1 MVKANE
7 PDKQVP
13 EDETPESAAEAEI
26 GTIVEEDQTASE
38 PEISESE
45 NLQQQLE
52 TALKKADENWETALR
67 AKAETENV
75 RRRASIDLENAHKY
89 SVERLVNEFLP
100 VKDSLELGLN
110 AANTAEL
117 DSLIEGMQLTL
128 KMFETALEKCG
139 VKEVDPQGEKFDPGQ
154 HQAMSMIE
162 NPDVVSGTVIEVMQK
177 GYLLNDRL
185 IRPAMVLVAK

>member
-1 MVKANE
+1 MVNVNE
-7 PDKQVP
+7 SDKQLP
-13 EDETPESAAEAEI
+13 EDETPEAEAEA
-26 GTIVEEDQTASE
+26 GTVVVEDQPASG
-38 PEISESE
+38 SALSDVES
-45 NLQQQLE
+45 LQQQLE
-52 TALKKADENWETALR
+52 MALKKADENWETALR

-117 DSLIEGMQLTL
+117 DSLVEGMQLTL

-139 VKEVDPQGEKFDPGQ
+139 VKELDPQGEKFDPDQ

-162 NPDVVSGTVIEVMQK
+162 NPDVASGTVIEVMQK